1 MKQLFSLLFL
11 FVFIS
16 GLALAQAQET
26 PTLSGK
32 SKVQTMQRDLD
43 VLYDQTAGAGTNSLA
58 SQNFEAAYDV
68 YDCQGADDFE
78 VPAGETWSITSID
91 APGAYYNGVG
101 PATSF
106 NVWFYTD
113 ASGLPGTEV
122 ASALNASY
130 TDPGGLGS
138 VTIDI
143 SPAID
148 LSEGTYWISVQANLD
163 YGVGGQWGWTEHL
176 PINTESAW
184 QNPGGGF
191 GSPCTTWG
199 YRVTTCGVVGTTGY
213 PDFAFILN
221 GTSGGASASFY
232 DDMEAYIA
240 GQQLACQNPTD
251 WTTWSQLPCDPT
263 EDPYVSSN
271 YAYSGTNSTVI
282 VLNNDLVKTHG
293 MQTTGHWYSSFL
305 LYIPTGKAG
314 YFNQLST
321 WDPNPQQ
328 WGVEVY
334 FDVGGT
340 GRIIADVT
348 TNFTWQEDTWQ
359 QVVVEVDL
367 DSPTHDATIWFG
379 SSDPL
384 TMLYTWDWTRG
395 GTYTNQ
401 IDANDYFGATAD
413 DEMYIDNVYFDNA
426 MPPIIPVELTSFTAI
441 SNNGVVQL
449 NWQTATELNNHLFE
463 IERKTEASEYRTIG
477 YVEGSGTTTE
487 PKNYSYTDNTVVSG
501 SYTYRLKQIDFNGTF
516 TYSPEVEVEVAPLTF
531 NLGQNYP
538 NPFNPSTKIKYDVPE
553 AGNITLAVYNVVG
566 EEVAVLVNGYTEA
579 GSFDVTF
586 DASNLPSGVYL
597 YKLQSDN
604 SVQTKKMIL
613 MK

>member
-1 MKQLFSLLFL
+1 LDTDLLNN
-11 FVFIS
+11 
-16 GLALAQAQET
+16 
-26 PTLSGK
+26 
-32 SKVQTMQRDLD
+32 QRPIMES
-43 VLYDQTAGAGTNSLA
+43 V
-58 SQNFEAAYDV
+58 
-68 YDCQGADDFE
+68 CE
-78 VPAGETWSITSID
+78 V
-91 APGAYYNGVG
+91 
-101 PATSF
+101 
-106 NVWFYTD
+106 
-113 ASGLPGTEV
+113 
-122 ASALNASY
+122 
-130 TDPGGLGS
+130 
-138 VTIDI
+138 
-143 SPAID
+143 SPA
-148 LSEGTYWISVQANLD
+148 LVLPAGTYWIRWQAGGTLTSGPWQPPVTVLGSTGTGNA
-163 YGVGGQWGWTEHL
+163 YQETGGVWT
-176 PINTESAW
+176 PI
-184 QNPGGGF
+184 
-191 GSPCTTWG
+191 
-199 YRVTTCGVVGTTGY
+199 VDVG
-213 PDFAFILN
+213 PQDMPFMIV
-221 GTSGGASASFY
+221 GTSGGATASFF

-282 VLNNDLVKTHG
+282 VLNNDLVKTHA

-379 SSDPL
+379 STDPL

-413 DEMYIDNVYFDNA
+413 DEMYIDDVYFDNT

-441 SNNGVVQL
+441 SNNGVVEL
-449 NWQTATELNNHLFE
+449 NWRTATEVNNQGFE
-463 IERKTEASEYRTIG
+463 VQRKAETSEYTTIG
-477 YVEGSGTTTE
+477 FVQGSGTTTE
-487 PKNYSYTDNTVVSG
+487 PMNYSYTDNTVETG
-501 SYTYRLKQIDFNGTF
+501 SYTYRLKQIDFDGTF
-516 TYSPEVEVEVAPLTF
+516 AYSPQVEVDVTAPLTF
-531 NLGQNYP
+531 NLEQNYP
-538 NPFNPSTKIKYDVPE
+538 NPFNPSTNIRYSVPE

-566 EEVAVLVNGYTEA
+566 EEVAVLANGYTEA

-604 SVQTKKMIL
+604 SVQTKKML
-613 MK
+613 LLK